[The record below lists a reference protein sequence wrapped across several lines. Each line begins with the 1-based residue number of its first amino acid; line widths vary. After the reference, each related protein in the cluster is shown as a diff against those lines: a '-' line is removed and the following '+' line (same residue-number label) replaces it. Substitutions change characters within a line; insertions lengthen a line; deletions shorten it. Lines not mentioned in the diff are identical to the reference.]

1 MNQHN
6 HQLSLI
12 GFDLEK
18 SELVKEAQW
27 GRIKRI
33 LYEGVSSSY
42 KEKMKILKDQDDSIR
57 AWTKDLGQIA
67 SLMNK
72 YRKQGKMT
80 ELGYLLE
87 TFNRRLVQIGIFGKA
102 VQDITEE
109 AKVQHEQGGDDLA
122 RLTQQFADPK
132 DKKDKKNN
140 IGKQAG
146 FWENTGWAKEWFA
159 NKYLGNDWRKE
170 RDEALQKV
178 ISSAIQTVDGVNE
191 ALSQMKKARNH
202 GNIAEYSEIV
212 DHVAKIQNAF
222 FKIYKPIY
230 DKYLKSFVDQA
241 MTAAKSETKPL
252 DGKPEVSQEDAGTV
266 APQVA
271 DLGTLDYPIGK
282 SAPPSAEPVDLGT
295 LDPTETPSQEEVSVE
310 TNPMLPQKAPMTE
323 SSEIPNV
330 DPIKTNDFEGVVS
343 PELLKKQME
352 ESEQL
357 AENEADESEN
367 KINAHSVF
375 FGNFEKLAN
384 SSSNE
389 EAVQYLLR
397 YSSAIEDIDPET
409 SFKLL
414 AIAEGF
420 LDQ

>member
-27 GRIKRI
+27 GRIKRH

-42 KEKMKILKDQDDSIR
+42 KEKMKILRDQDDSIR

-132 DKKDKKNN
+132 DKKNS

-241 MTAAKSETKPL
+241 MTAAKSEAKPL
-252 DGKPEVSQEDAGTV
+252 NGKPEVSQEDAGTV
-266 APQVA
+266 APQAA
-271 DLGTLDYPIGK
+271 DLGTLDYPIGT

-295 LDPTETPSQEEVSVE
+295 LDPAETPSQEEASVE
-310 TNPMLPQKAPMTE
+310 TNPMLPQKAP
-323 SSEIPNV
+323 
-330 DPIKTNDFEGVVS
+330 FEGVVS

-357 AENEADESEN
+357 AENETDESGN
-367 KINAHSVF
+367 KLNAHSVF

>member
-1 MNQHN
+1 
-6 HQLSLI
+6 
-12 GFDLEK
+12 
-18 SELVKEAQW
+18 
-27 GRIKRI
+27 
-33 LYEGVSSSY
+33 
-42 KEKMKILKDQDDSIR
+42 MKILRDQDDSIR

-109 AKVQHEQGGDDLA
+109 AKVQHERGGDDLS
-122 RLTQQFADPK
+122 RLTKQFGDPK
-132 DKKDKKNN
+132 DKKNGID
-140 IGKQAG
+140 KQAG

-178 ISSAIQTVDGVNE
+178 ISSAIQTVDEVNE
-191 ALSQMKKARNH
+191 ALSQMKQARNH

-252 DGKPEVSQEDAGTV
+252 NGKPEVSQEDAGTV
-266 APQVA
+266 APQAA
-271 DLGTLDYPIGK
+271 DLGTLDYPIGT

-295 LDPTETPSQEEVSVE
+295 LDPAETPSQEEVSVE

-323 SSEIPNV
+323 NSEIPKLVHPKSRRRIVNV

-357 AENEADESEN
+357 AENETDESEN
-367 KINAHSVF
+367 KLNAHSVF